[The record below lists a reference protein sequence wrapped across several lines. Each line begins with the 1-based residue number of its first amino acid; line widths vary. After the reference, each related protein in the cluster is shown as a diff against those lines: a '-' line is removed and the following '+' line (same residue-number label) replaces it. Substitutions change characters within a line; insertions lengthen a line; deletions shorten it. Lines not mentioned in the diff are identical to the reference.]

1 MGFLLVCQDVPPEL
15 FTSKQ
20 LLHHR
25 LLLLS
30 PRDSARVE
38 VCRPT
43 HYTSHLGGEE
53 KEINI
58 GSTPHPH
65 LTANKKYRG
74 THAWKYRGAS
84 LESLAL

>member
-1 MGFLLVCQDVPPEL
+1 MHRFSQSQSPLLLKINNHIQLVGFLLVCQDVPPEL

-43 HYTSHLGGEE
+43 HYTSNLGGEE

-58 GSTPHPH
+58 GSTPPSP
-65 LTANKKYRG
+65 LDC
-74 THAWKYRGAS
+74 
-84 LESLAL
+84 